1 MENED
6 CYHVFGLSNW
16 KNGVYQD
23 RKTVRDWKSGRR
35 NESEVV
41 LNKLSYFEL
50 LLDIEVKMLNRQL
63 VM

>member
-1 MENED
+1 ME
-6 CYHVFGLSNW
+6 FI
-16 KNGVYQD
+16 YQD

-35 NESEVV
+35 NELEVV